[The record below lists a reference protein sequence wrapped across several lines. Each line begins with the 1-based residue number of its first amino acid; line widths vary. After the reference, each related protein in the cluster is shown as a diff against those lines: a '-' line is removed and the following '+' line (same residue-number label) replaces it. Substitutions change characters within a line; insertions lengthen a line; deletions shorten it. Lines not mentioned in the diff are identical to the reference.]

1 MDFHPLIKLLV
12 SMSVVVGSAWCVCA
26 SEPQQSVSDQTR
38 NELFEARDAAWR
50 SFFQEDPATAIEKTI
65 SPDVIAIQENDEKWD
80 NRSHLITVAKAMQSQ
95 KIKLI
100 RLEFPHTEVQAFGD
114 TAILYYTYIF
124 ETGIEGGVSGVDA
137 GRGTEVFVRKDGHWL
152 DVGWHLD
159 NGAFQF
165 KDGRWVKMGDQPV
178 PSSDK
183 R

>member
-1 MDFHPLIKLLV
+1 MDFHSFIRLLISL
-12 SMSVVVGSAWCVCA
+12 SAVGSAWCVWA
-26 SEPQQSVSDQTR
+26 SEPQQSISDQTR

-65 SPDVIAIQENDEKWD
+65 SPDVIAIQENEEKWD
-80 NRSHLITVAKAMQSQ
+80 NRVHLIVVAKAMQSQ

-100 RLEFPHTEVQAFGD
+100 RLEFPRTEVQVFND
-114 TAILYYTYIF
+114 IAILYYTYIF

-137 GRGTEVFVRKDGHWL
+137 GRGTEVLMHRDGHWL

-165 KDGRWVKMGDQPV
+165 KDGRWVKMGDQPA
-178 PSSDK
+178 PGSGK

>member
-1 MDFHPLIKLLV
+1 MNLGRFLRLLISL
-12 SMSVVVGSAWCVCA
+12 SAVGSAWCVWA

-38 NELFEARDAAWR
+38 NELFEVRDAAWR

-100 RLEFPHTEVQAFGD
+100 RLEFPRTEAQVFKD
-114 TAILYYTYIF
+114 IAILYYTYIF

>member
-1 MDFHPLIKLLV
+1 MDFHSFIRLLISL
-12 SMSVVVGSAWCVCA
+12 SAVGSAWCVWA
-26 SEPQQSVSDQTR
+26 SESQQSVSDQTR

-65 SPDVIAIQENDEKWD
+65 SPDVIAIQENEEKWD
-80 NRSHLITVAKAMQSQ
+80 NRAHLIVVAKAMQSQ

-100 RLEFPHTEVQAFGD
+100 RLEFPRTEVQVFND
-114 TAILYYTYIF
+114 IAILYYTYIF

-137 GRGTEVFVRKDGHWL
+137 GRGTEVFVREKGRWL

-165 KDGRWVKMGDQPV
+165 KDGHWVKMGDQPA
-178 PSSDK
+178 PSSGK